1 MLRQGR
7 PLAAGCLIGHDPAMS
22 EPPAD
27 FDPWRDLDERDP
39 ADPEAAADAILEEG
53 FRRAIHHRRL
63 ACVEGHEQAELILQA
78 AERAADRV
86 RGRA

>member
-1 MLRQGR
+1 MSDAPDPWADLTE
-7 PLAAGCLIGHDPAMS
+7 PDPA
-22 EPPAD
+22 
-27 FDPWRDLDERDP
+27 
-39 ADPEAAADAILEEG
+39 EAAADAILEEG

-78 AERAADRV
+78 AERRADRV